1 MQWSVRTDT
10 LELGRHQVRRL
21 AGCKIVNASV
31 VRRLLWQEAV
41 RLRLLW
47 PGWLRFRIKID
58 PAPPKLPATRLS
70 EDLVHYLGTL
80 SERRADL
87 MPVHKFGCGRAVVSG
102 QQRDALYRHSV
113 RRQHLHERVPHLPG
127 HPVLP
132 EPGDPSDDSERPDH
146 VVRTQRRADS
156 RREYQA
162 MVLPQLPC
170 PSPVICLL

>member
-1 MQWSVRTDT
+1 VW
-10 LELGRHQVRRL
+10 
-21 AGCKIVNASV
+21 
-31 VRRLLWQEAV
+31 
-41 RLRLLW
+41 LRLLW
-47 PGWLRFRIKID
+47 PGWLRFPIKID

-70 EDLVHYLGTL
+70 EDLVHYLGSL

-102 QQRDALYRHSV
+102 QQRDALCRHSV
-113 RRQHLHERVPHLPG
+113 RRQHRHECVPHLPR

-132 EPGDPSDDSERPDH
+132 EPGDTSDDSERPDH

-162 MVLPQLPC
+162 MVLPQLPR
-170 PSPVICLL
+170 PGPVICLLQPLPPNASTHRFGSAKVRRDLPVFVSPPWRSERKT